1 MLVEISGIEP
11 LTSWM
16 PFRRSPSWAIPPDC
30 RECIFDFR
38 FWTAGVRNRF
48 NWAPSWAIPPC
59 LGDVLYNII
68 DRSKNQPP
76 LYKKTQN
83 FFRGVCQW
91 RLIAF
96 CEFWRAYFFEAFLLE
111 RPCPSFWWH
120 QFRSFPPYRLPFEDQ
135 NMFCKQKTRAQP
147 NAVLK
152 DPRLT
157 CTGLRSKE

>member
-1 MLVEISGIEP
+1 MAIKQNKKSPVSQTNGLNKRFLLVEIRRIEL

-16 PFRRSPSWAIPPDC
+16 PFKRS
-30 RECIFDFR
+30 
-38 FWTAGVRNRF
+38 
-48 NWAPSWAIPPC
+48 PSWAIPPC